1 MRYSIFYVQMPL
13 IGIGICEDPS
23 AMTQSWM
30 RNLCTYLT
38 DYLESQSTFAITT
51 TKQRL
56 AKLTPIIFCK

>member
-38 DYLESQSTFAITT
+38 DYLESQSTFTTTT
-51 TKQRL
+51 TK
-56 AKLTPIIFCK
+56 